1 MTAAADESIE
11 QMRRRVLASFAR
23 QPMMA
28 TLGVEAVSVDPGR
41 VVLAMP
47 MDARFTQQHGFLH
60 GGTVAAVLDSACG
73 YAAFSLMPPDA
84 GVLAA
89 GYTINLLSP
98 AAGQRFR
105 MVAEVVRP
113 GRTLTVC
120 RAEAFA
126 DDRPT
131 PIAVMQA
138 TIATV
143 YRPGIEH

>member
-1 MTAAADESIE
+1 MTAWEPIDD
-11 QMRRRVLASFAR
+11 MRQRVLASFAR
-23 QPMMA
+23 QPMMS
-28 TLGVEAVSVDPGR
+28 TLGVQAVSVEPGR
-41 VVLAMP
+41 VVLEMS
-47 MDARFTQQHGFLH
+47 MDSRFTQQHGFLH

-105 MVAEVVRP
+105 MVAEVVRS
-113 GRTLTVC
+113 GRTLSVC

-126 DDRPT
+126 DDRST

-138 TIATV
+138 TMAAV
-143 YRPGIEH
+143 YLPGIEH